1 MADTL
6 TAYATSRA
14 RFESWAALDAP
25 HLPADPV
32 DAMQVRLLRWEQ
44 AQPFWRV
51 SSLPVA
57 LGCGEEAGELA
68 DAVRHHEI
76 VDAVGDVAIY
86 ACQVATRHRLAFG
99 EILDAAPNSDLNHM
113 YDEWRELLSAL
124 GRVQHMILK
133 REQRIRIGA
142 ESDEVFGEALA
153 AALARMI
160 AAITDAHG
168 IDARDAFLATA
179 EQVLARNWNTN
190 PTNGTAP

>member
-1 MADTL
+1 MTTEIH
-6 TAYATSRA
+6 TAARA
-14 RFESWAALDAP
+14 RFEEWAGLYAP
-25 HLPADPV
+25 HVPPDPV
-32 DAMQVRLLRWEQ
+32 DAMQVRLARWEQ

-99 EILDAAPNSDLNHM
+99 E
-113 YDEWRELLSAL
+113 LLSAL
-124 GRVQHMILK
+124 GRVQHLILK

-168 IDARDAFLATA
+168 IDARDAFLEVA
-179 EQVLARNWNTN
+179 ERVLARNWTAN
-190 PTNGTAP
+190 PVTGAATP